1 MGYYDHNESNIG
13 IAEGEA
19 EVGYWIGKPFWN
31 QGYCTEALREM
42 IDYCF
47 NSKGFLTLW
56 ADHFV
61 DNPASGKVMEKCG
74 FRDTGDINWLS
85 ELYKGD
91 ERPVKIMRLD
101 YSSDSQDNQA
111 LAKHKLLQDD

>member
-1 MGYYDHNESNIG
+1 MIETKRLSFRPWREAD
-13 IAEGEA
+13 AEEL
-19 EVGYWIGKPFWN
+19 F
-31 QGYCTEALREM
+31 R
-42 IDYCF
+42 
-47 NSKGFLTLW
+47 
-56 ADHFV
+56 FV
-61 DNPASGKVMEKCG
+61 DNPASGKVMENCG

-111 LAKHKLLQDD
+111 LAKLKLLQDD

>member
-1 MGYYDHNESNIG
+1 MIETKRLSFRPWRESD
-13 IAEGEA
+13 AEELFRLA
-19 EVGYWIGKPFWN
+19 SDP
-31 QGYCTEALREM
+31 
-42 IDYCF
+42 
-47 NSKGFLTLW
+47 

-111 LAKHKLLQDD
+111 LAKLKLLQDD